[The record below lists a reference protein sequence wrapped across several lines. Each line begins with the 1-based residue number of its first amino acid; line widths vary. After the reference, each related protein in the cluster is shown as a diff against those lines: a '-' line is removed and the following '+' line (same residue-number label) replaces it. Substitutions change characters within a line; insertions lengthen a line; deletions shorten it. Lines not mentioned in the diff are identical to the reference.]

1 MNKPSI
7 QFRIAA
13 RVLIVNKESKLL
25 LVANSEK
32 LSWFTPGGRVEPEET
47 LEEAAIRE
55 TYEETGLTVDNLKLV
70 YVREALDNN
79 EEKPQHHVC
88 FYFFARTEQLLP
100 DSWEDHDGYVDLN
113 KFFSQ
118 EEIAKEEKFWP
129 LILKDRF
136 WEDLENNFQNTEL
149 YAKYVLST

>member
-1 MNKPSI
+1 MNEPKI

-13 RVLIVNKESKLL
+13 RVLILNQENKLL

-47 LEEAAIRE
+47 VEEAAIRE
-55 TYEETGLTVDNLKLV
+55 TYEETGLTVDNLKLI
-70 YVREALDNN
+70 YVREALDHN

-88 FYFFARTEQLLP
+88 FYFFARTEQQLP
-100 DSWEDHDGYVDLN
+100 ESWQDHDGYVDLN
-113 KFFSQ
+113 KFFSR

-129 LILKDRF
+129 PILKDQF
-136 WEDLENNFQNTEL
+136 WEDLKNDFRDIDL
-149 YAKYVLST
+149 YEKYILSV